1 MDLDAMERKLTN
13 VRKNLNDEEV
23 KLTNLTQKIYLNDI
37 TNVSIDSLEDDNQK
51 HYLLMKKK
59 YLNLINQFS
68 ISYLEM
74 SDWYIGEDL
83 SYQEYCKIFDQNI
96 YENSTYL
103 DSKKDV
109 QELYSL
115 FLFYSMFSLHLNN
128 TSKE

>member
-1 MDLDAMERKLTN
+1 MEIKLTN
-13 VRKNLNDEEV
+13 IRKNLNDEEF
-23 KLTNLTQKIYLNDI
+23 KLNNLTKKIYLNDI
-37 TNVSIDSLEDDNQK
+37 TNVSVDSLEDDDQK

-59 YLNLINQFS
+59 YLTLINRFS

-83 SYQEYCKIFDQNI
+83 SYQEYCKIFDKNI
-96 YENSTYL
+96 SDNSTYL

>member
-59 YLNLINQFS
+59 YLTLINRFS

-83 SYQEYCKIFDQNI
+83 SYQEYCKIFDKNI
-96 YENSTYL
+96 SDNPTYL